1 MPLHAIT
8 MDTIAT
14 ITMATI
20 TIVDIYITIAN
31 RVILPWLQSLAHN
44 YYGYHYY
51 DHHYHCWYYITCT
64 KLHKCKQPHITQVQP
79 LLVPICL
86 HTITFAT
93 INLCSHHPNHTTL
106 ILDLVLLCEERG
118 AQGLLHIGE
127 SFPCHFSTIAS
138 AWAQNGNTKQ
148 KRIIAHCLVDTLEPH
163 CIGSAIYSKHI
174 CIWTYKRSF
183 TFSSLLSSLFSL
195 FYLFLLFFLFVSF
208 CRSVPPEFLRSFLN
222 QDSVQNR
229 RKQKVSRPR
238 RKWKVLS
245 IVFA

>member
-106 ILDLVLLCEERG
+106 ILDLVLLCEERE

-148 KRIIAHCLVDTLEPH
+148 KRIIAQCLVDTLGITLH
-163 CIGSAIYSKHI
+163 WLGN
-174 CIWTYKRSF
+174 
-183 TFSSLLSSLFSL
+183 L
-195 FYLFLLFFLFVSF
+195 
-208 CRSVPPEFLRSFLN
+208 
-222 QDSVQNR
+222 Q
-229 RKQKVSRPR
+229 
-238 RKWKVLS
+238 
-245 IVFA
+245 